1 MRFVMQLIYICS
13 MWKFIKYLFLI
24 IVAGVIY
31 TAFSDTNDCYLKDEG
46 VWRKSMIAQSLANKA
61 LQYAKYEGAS
71 TKAVIEDFT
80 VVSDTSATIKITAI
94 LNAKNA
100 FGVGQK
106 SLFTLSANV
115 SCDGLSRMV
124 IKEK

>member
-1 MRFVMQLIYICS
+1 

-24 IVAGVIY
+24 FIIAVIY
-31 TAFSDTNDCYLKDEG
+31 NAFSDTNDCYLKYKDG
-46 VWRKSMIAQSLANKA
+46 GWQKSMIAKSLANKT

-71 TKAVIEDFT
+71 TEAVIEDFT

-94 LNAKNA
+94 LNAKNG
-100 FGVGQK
+100 FGVAQK

-115 SCDGLSRMV
+115 SCDGLSRIV
-124 IKEK
+124 LKEK